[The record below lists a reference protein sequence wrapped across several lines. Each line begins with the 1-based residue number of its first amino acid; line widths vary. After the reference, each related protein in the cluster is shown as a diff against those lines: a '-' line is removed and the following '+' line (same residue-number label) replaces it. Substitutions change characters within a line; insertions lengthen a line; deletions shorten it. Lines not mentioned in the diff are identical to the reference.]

1 MRSFG
6 LEIMGVLFPMNF
18 FLTSFFCLIFAPFS
32 ASSELETLTRN
43 LQHKYAGLTT
53 LSADFT
59 QSYTAPNVRS
69 RRETGRLQL
78 KKPGKMRW
86 DYVAPEPK
94 QYFADG
100 KFVYEYLPADRI
112 ATRTSANN
120 LNDWRTPFL
129 FLLGRGN
136 LRRDF
141 SRIEF
146 SSEAPVKAGHR
157 VLRLIPKRSSDIL
170 EVMIEVE
177 PGSLQLSRL
186 SFLKSGQ
193 VRIDFLLSNVQENIT
208 IPDSNFVF
216 KVPGGVTL
224 KQY

>member
-1 MRSFG
+1 M
-6 LEIMGVLFPMNF
+6 IF
-18 FLTSFFCLIFAPFS
+18 FLFSLFYFFFS
-32 ASSELETLTRN
+32 LPLPPSELDVLIQN
-43 LQHKYAGLTT
+43 LQNKYANLNT

-59 QSYTAPNVRS
+59 QSYSAPNVRS
-69 RRETGRLQL
+69 RRETGTLQL

-86 DYVAPEPK
+86 DYVAPEAK
-94 QYFADG
+94 QYVADG

-112 ATRTSANN
+112 ANRTSANN

-146 SSEAPVKAGHR
+146 SAESPIRAGNR
-157 VLRLIPKRSSDIL
+157 VMRLVPKKKSDIL
-170 EVMIEVE
+170 EVIIEIE
-177 PGSLQLSRL
+177 PASLQLSRL

-193 VRIDFLLSNVQENIT
+193 VRIDFLLSSVQENISLS
-208 IPDSNFVF
+208 DSIFTF
-216 KVPGGVTL
+216 KLPGGVTL

>member
-1 MRSFG
+1 MSF
-6 LEIMGVLFPMNF
+6 
-18 FLTSFFCLIFAPFS
+18 FS
-32 ASSELETLTRN
+32 ASIICLVFSLFSPASELSSLIQN
-43 LQHKYAGLTT
+43 LQNKYGRITT
-53 LSADFT
+53 LSADFI
-59 QSYTAPNVRS
+59 QNYSAPNVRS
-69 RRETGRLQL
+69 RRESGRLQL

-86 DYVAPEPK
+86 DYVSPEAK
-94 QYFADG
+94 QYVADG
-100 KFVYEYLPADRI
+100 KFVYEYLPADRV
-112 ATRTSANN
+112 ATRTSASNV
-120 LNDWRTPFL
+120 NDWRTPFL

-146 SSEAPVKAGHR
+146 SSEAPVKAGHQ

-170 EVMIEVE
+170 EVIIEVD

-193 VRIDFLLSNVQENIT
+193 SRIDFLLSNVQENIDLPDANFT
-208 IPDSNFVF
+208 FKIPS
-216 KVPGGVTL
+216 GVTL

>member
-1 MRSFG
+1 
-6 LEIMGVLFPMNF
+6 MNF
-18 FLTSFFCLIFAPFS
+18 FLSSIFCLFFTPFS
-32 ASSELETLTRN
+32 SSSELEVLIQN
-43 LQHKYAGLTT
+43 LQNKYARLAT

-69 RRETGRLQL
+69 RRESGRLQL

-86 DYVAPEPK
+86 DYVAPEAK
-94 QYFADG
+94 QYVADG

-112 ATRTSANN
+112 VTRTSANN

-146 SSEAPVKAGHR
+146 SSEAPVRAGHR

-170 EVMIEVE
+170 EVILEVE
-177 PGSLQLSRL
+177 PGSWQLSRL

-193 VRIDFLLSNVQENIT
+193 SRIDFLLSNVQENIALPET
-208 IPDSNFVF
+208 NFSF
-216 KVPGGVTL
+216 KIPGGVTL

>member
-1 MRSFG
+1 MTGDVEFNH
-6 LEIMGVLFPMNF
+6 LLIHMNF
-18 FLTSFFCLIFAPFS
+18 FLAAIFSLVFS
-32 ASSELETLTRN
+32 LFSTASELSLLIQN
-43 LQHKYAGLTT
+43 LQNKYARMTT
-53 LSADFT
+53 LSADFI
-59 QSYTAPNVRS
+59 QVYSAPNARS
-69 RRETGRLQL
+69 RRESGRLQL

-86 DYVAPEPK
+86 DYVTPEAK
-94 QYFADG
+94 QYVADG
-100 KFVYEYLPADRI
+100 KFVYEYLPVDRV

-146 SSEAPVKAGHR
+146 SSEAPVKAGHQ
-157 VLRLIPKRSSDIL
+157 VLRLIPKRNSEIL
-170 EVMIEVE
+170 EVIIEVE

-193 VRIDFLLSNVQENIT
+193 SRIDFLLSNVQENGSL
-208 IPDSNFVF
+208 PDSNFEF

>member
-1 MRSFG
+1 MS
-6 LEIMGVLFPMNF
+6 F
-18 FLTSFFCLIFAPFS
+18 FLTAILGLVFSLVAP
-32 ASSELETLTRN
+32 ASELATLIQN
-43 LQHKYAGLTT
+43 LQNKYARMTT
-53 LSADFT
+53 LSADFI
-59 QSYTAPNVRS
+59 QNYSAPNVRS
-69 RRETGRLQL
+69 RRESGRLQL

-86 DYVAPEPK
+86 DYVTPEAK

-100 KFVYEYLPADRI
+100 KFVFEYLPVDRV
-112 ATRTSANN
+112 ATRTSTNN
-120 LNDWRTPFL
+120 INDWRTPFL

-146 SSEAPVKAGHR
+146 SSEAPVKAGHQ
-157 VLRLIPKRSSDIL
+157 VLRLIPKRNSDIL
-170 EVMIEVE
+170 EVIIEVE

-193 VRIDFLLSNVQENIT
+193 ARIDFLLSNVQENIAL
-208 IPDSNFVF
+208 PDSNFSF
-216 KVPGGVTL
+216 KIPSGVTL

>member
-1 MRSFG
+1 MSF
-6 LEIMGVLFPMNF
+6 L
-18 FLTSFFCLIFAPFS
+18 LTSFICLCFS
-32 ASSELETLTRN
+32 LFSYSSELQELIQN
-43 LQHKYAGLTT
+43 LQHKYARLTT

-59 QSYTAPNVRS
+59 QSYSAPNVRS

-86 DYVAPEPK
+86 DYVAPEAK
-94 QYFADG
+94 QYFSDG

-141 SRIEF
+141 SRVEF
-146 SSEAPVKAGHR
+146 SSEAPVQAGHQ

-170 EVMIEVE
+170 EVLIEIE
-177 PGSLQLSRL
+177 PRSLQLSRL
-186 SFLKSGQ
+186 SFLKSGHA
-193 VRIDFLLSNVQENIT
+193 RIDFLLSNVQENIA
-208 IPDSNFVF
+208 IPDATFAF
-216 KVPGGVTL
+216 KIPSGVTL
-224 KQY
+224 RQY